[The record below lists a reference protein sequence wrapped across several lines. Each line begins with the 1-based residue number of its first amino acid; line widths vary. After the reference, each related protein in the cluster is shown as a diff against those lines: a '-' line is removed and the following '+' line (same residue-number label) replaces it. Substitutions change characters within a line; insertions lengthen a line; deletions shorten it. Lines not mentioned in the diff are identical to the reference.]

1 MTARTPR
8 LIAFH
13 LPQFH
18 PIPENDA
25 WWGEGFSD
33 WISVRKAKPLYAG
46 HAQPRHPHND
56 IGYYDP
62 CDIEV
67 LETQARIA
75 KAHGIHGFCFYHY
88 WFDGKLLLEK
98 PVENFLQT
106 GRPDIP
112 FCLCWANEPWTR
124 AWDGRNRDV
133 LMAQEYGGESAWV
146 AHFNYLLRAFKD
158 PRAIRVGDK
167 PVLLIYRV
175 GSIPDAGEMIR
186 TWRRLAAKAGLP
198 GLHIVAMLSVFSDS
212 SDFKGVG
219 IDATSEFYPTY
230 ATRPHGL
237 DYVWGAFRLGLH
249 LRLLKRYTPF
259 AARSIVRVDYDYV
272 WRRILSARKV
282 FPIQYRGAFVSW
294 DNTPRKDYK
303 GFIMQNATPARYRF
317 WLERQLRRVA
327 EDSAQEPLVFLNA
340 WNEWA
345 EGAYLEPDQTFGYR
359 FLEATRDALSAVSFH
374 RPEPSARPTD
384 PARYSPTA

>member
-1 MTARTPR
+1 MGRRILGLDQRPQGQAALCGAR
-8 LIAFH
+8 A
-13 LPQFH
+13 
-18 PIPENDA
+18 A
-25 WWGEGFSD
+25 
-33 WISVRKAKPLYAG
+33 AA
-46 HAQPRHPHND
+46 PHND

-75 KAHGIHGFCFYHY
+75 KAHGVHGFCFYHY

-175 GSIPDAGEMIR
+175 GSILDAGEMIR

-294 DNTPRKDYK
+294 DKTPRKDYK

-345 EGAYLEPDQTFGYR
+345 EGAYLEPDQTFG
-359 FLEATRDALSAVSFH
+359 
-374 RPEPSARPTD
+374 
-384 PARYSPTA
+384 